1 MGIYKSS
8 ITIKD
13 EAIRLQGIN
22 MASFGD
28 IKLYDNK
35 KSIQYPYVN
44 IDVINSKTVN
54 NAAKFHTVRIY
65 ICDRNVPY
73 IAYNK
78 CDLLLDELMLLLE
91 ISNYTTNYFNLD
103 FKDQV
108 NGVYTDIVFESDV
121 NLKCVT
127 DDLSNVTWIT
137 DENGNYHK

>member
-1 MGIYKSS
+1 MGVYNLSN
-8 ITIKD
+8 TIKTQSM
-13 EAIRLQGIN
+13 RLVGVN

-28 IKLYDNK
+28 IRLYDNK

-44 IDVINSKTVN
+44 IDVVNSKTVN

>member
-28 IKLYDNK
+28 IRLYDNK